1 MDKSELKY
9 KNRAFFQKIKFQ
21 CDFCPKPGINKIVY
35 NPRQGRYFKSQQ
47 QAENKFSPHP
57 ERKQHKYLQ
66 KLQDIFAK

>member
-35 NPRQGRYFKSQQ
+35 TRDKEDIS
-47 QAENKFSPHP
+47 SPNNR
-57 ERKQHKYLQ
+57 RKQ
-66 KLQDIFAK
+66 ISAASGEETA

>member
-35 NPRQGRYFKSQQ
+35 PRDKEDITSPQQ
-47 QAENKFSPHP
+47 PAENKFSPHL